1 MNQDELTSRAIRV
14 QGKYN
19 EQLLALP
26 QVVGTAVGLR
36 KKQGQY
42 TDQVALVVMVE
53 RKVPLSELEPDEVV
67 PQELEGVPVDVLET
81 GRFHSA

>member
-1 MNQDELTSRAIRV
+1 MNQDEETRRAIRV
-14 QGKYN
+14 QEKYN

-42 TDQVALVVMVE
+42 TDEVALVVMVE
-53 RKVPLSELEPDEVV
+53 RKLPLSRLAPDEVA

-81 GRFHSA
+81 GRFHSL

>member
-1 MNQDELTSRAIRV
+1 MNQDEETRRAIRV
-14 QGKYN
+14 QEKYN

-42 TDQVALVVMVE
+42 TDEVALVVMVE
-53 RKVPLSELEPDEVV
+53 RKLPLSRLAPDEVA

-81 GRFHSA
+81 GRFHSV